1 MRLKAVSTALLLALI
16 MALAAGACSD
26 AEPTPEPA
34 APAPAPTV
42 QAFPVT
48 VTDSNG
54 EEVTFD
60 TAPQRIV
67 AYDSAV
73 VEILFA
79 IGEGH
84 RLAGT
89 HDFASHPPEVSD
101 VPRVGDAFTL
111 NLEAIVALEPDLVFI
126 FSEGFK
132 SDLERAGLKVLYQKS
147 LQDDLSQIADNV
159 RMWGRI
165 TGGVAQAEASA
176 DGFQERVASI
186 RAALTDHPGGLSVF
200 QDEGDLWTPGPDTL
214 MARVFELLK
223 LQNIAHDLTDYAQLS
238 PEVIVDRDPAIII
251 ASYGDTLSANPAF
264 SEVSAIKEGR
274 VYVPGSDALSVAGPR
289 FVQGIE
295 ELAKYVYPELFE

>member
-1 MRLKAVSTALLLALI
+1 M
-16 MALAAGACSD
+16 GAH
-26 AEPTPEPA
+26 
-34 APAPAPTV
+34 
-42 QAFPVT
+42 
-48 VTDSNG
+48 
-54 EEVTFD
+54 
-60 TAPQRIV
+60 
-67 AYDSAV
+67 
-73 VEILFA
+73 
-79 IGEGH
+79 H
-84 RLAGT
+84 RGA
-89 HDFASHPPEVSD
+89 
-101 VPRVGDAFTL
+101 
-111 NLEAIVALEPDLVFI
+111 
-126 FSEGFK
+126 
-132 SDLERAGLKVLYQKS
+132 
-147 LQDDLSQIADNV
+147 
-159 RMWGRI
+159 
-165 TGGVAQAEASA
+165 AQAEASA

-295 ELAKYVYPELFE
+295 DLAKYVYPELFE